1 MHNQQTPPG
10 EAADGIEAQALGLD
24 EPVGADKS
32 SDGTATGADQGN
44 DNTTTTDAGT
54 PAATPADTT
63 ADGQREDEDPVAD
76 LYTELT
82 GELAE
87 EPEASADAKPAQGA
101 ERKPEEETP
110 PPTSDQKPQASDDDG
125 TPVRR
130 HIKNLKK
137 QVEERDA
144 KLKEHEEKLKKLT
157 DLDQEHQDVL
167 GAVGRLEEGFK
178 RARIDPEQAIA
189 ELETLAKA
197 AEGDPAA
204 RQAIASK
211 YGIQAPAA
219 PAQAPALTDQQR
231 KLLEDFGLVEEFS
244 QAGAKPPA
252 AAPVPPTVPAQPKP
266 AAPPPSAPANP
277 AAPAVAQEERVGAEA
292 MATIAAGVRAAEGD
306 LAQQI
311 LDDAG
316 KRMLAKVE
324 AARAELGVSPSPA
337 KWASLFRSAVGE
349 ATAAMRRP
357 TQAPPRG
364 LRPSSGGGNN
374 QSQHALDEVFEGMF

>member
-10 EAADGIEAQALGLD
+10 EAADGIEAQALGLG

-44 DNTTTTDAGT
+44 DTTTTTDAGT
-54 PAATPADTT
+54 TAATPADTT
-63 ADGQREDEDPVAD
+63 AGQQGDEDPVSD

-87 EPEASADAKPAQGA
+87 EPGTPADAKPAQAA
-101 ERKPEEETP
+101 ERKPEDANP
-110 PPTSDQKPQASDDDG
+110 PPTSDQKPPTTADDD
-125 TPVRR
+125 TPPRR

-137 QVEERDA
+137 QLEERD
-144 KLKEHEEKLKKLT
+144 EKLKKLT

-178 RARIDPEQAIA
+178 RARIDPAQAIA
-189 ELETLAKA
+189 ELETFAKA

-204 RQAIASK
+204 RQAIASR
-211 YGIQAPAA
+211 YGLAPTA
-219 PAQAPALTDQQR
+219 PSKAEAPALTDQQR
-231 KLLEDFGLVEEFS
+231 KLLEDYGLADEFS
-244 QAGAKPPA
+244 QAGSKPPA
-252 AAPVPPTVPAQPKP
+252 AAPVPPTTPAQPVTP
-266 AAPPPSAPANP
+266 AAPAPAAPANP
-277 AAPAVAQEERVGAEA
+277 AARQVPQEERVGAEA
-292 MATIAAGVRAAEGD
+292 MATIAAGVRAAEGE

-324 AARAELGVSPSPA
+324 TAQKELGIAPSPA
-337 KWASLFRSAVGE
+337 KWASLFRTAVGE

-364 LRPSSGGGNN
+364 LRPSSGGGTN
-374 QSQHALDEVFEGMF
+374 QPRDSLDEVFEGMLS